1 MCECGYVCV
10 YVIMYVYMC
19 VSVYMCICMYICMC
33 MSVCVCVWYM
43 EFCVCGIG
51 VNVYRYV

>member
-19 VSVYMCICMYICMC
+19 VSVYMCICMHICMC